1 MAEMK
6 GGRDRRALWIRRL
19 ALSII
24 PAVAFSGALVALVLD
39 REDGLGTLLELRVQ
53 AREARTRVDGL
64 VAERERLS
72 ALVRGLR
79 SDPDQIE
86 AVARA
91 QLGMLRPGEV
101 VVRMPAAGEH

>member
-1 MAEMK
+1 MAK
-6 GGRDRRALWIRRL
+6 GSARRGRRALWMRRL
-19 ALSII
+19 TLSITPVVALS
-24 PAVAFSGALVALVLD
+24 GAMVALVLD
-39 REDGLGTLLELRVQ
+39 REDGLRAFLELREQ
-53 AREARTRVDGL
+53 AREARTRVGVL
-64 VAERERLS
+64 IAERERLS

-91 QLGMLRPGEV
+91 HLGMLRPGEV